1 MAKDEKPAPRVVPE
15 RPSPMYTE
23 PAMTLREAIA
33 ILTPRWMKRSSRRGR
48 SS

>member
-1 MAKDEKPAPRVVPE
+1 MDQAKKPTPRAEPE
-15 RPSPMYTE
+15 RPSPMYKE
-23 PAMTLREAIA
+23 PGMTLREAIE